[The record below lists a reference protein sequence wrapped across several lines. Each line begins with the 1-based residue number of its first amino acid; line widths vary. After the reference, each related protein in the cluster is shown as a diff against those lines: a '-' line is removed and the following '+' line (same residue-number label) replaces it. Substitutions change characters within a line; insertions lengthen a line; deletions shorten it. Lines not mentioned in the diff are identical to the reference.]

1 MSLHTPQIPHEL
13 VSDGTRASAAN
24 DCQTVPKNPSGHA
37 FIYYFNPALRPVSS
51 CENES
56 ISRIKK
62 ETKVQSRVMAELI
75 RMDGLQSLYTLAHW
89 PAYPNFHKIG

>member
-13 VSDGTRASAAN
+13 VWDGTRASEAN
-24 DCQTVPKNPSGHA
+24 DRQTVPKNPSSHV
-37 FIYYFNPALRPVSS
+37 FIYYFNPALRPVSV

-62 ETKVQSRVMAELI
+62 TKAQSRVMVELI
-75 RMDGLQSLYTLAHW
+75 RTDGLQSLYTLAHW
-89 PAYPNFHKIG
+89 LYM